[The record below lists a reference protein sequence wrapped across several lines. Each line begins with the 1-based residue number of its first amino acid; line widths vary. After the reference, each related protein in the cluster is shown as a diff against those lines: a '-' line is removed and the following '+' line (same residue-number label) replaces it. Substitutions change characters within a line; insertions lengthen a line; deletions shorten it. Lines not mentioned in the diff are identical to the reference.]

1 MRVEVAS
8 SLVRWLPAA
17 RHAAPSLPQQP
28 SLIAP
33 CHLQGAVETEAN
45 YKQVG
50 PQQRGLSPSRCR
62 AQQRSVGRLPLPRH
76 PRGTRRT
83 PQPPPTSAPCHPALA
98 QVLVYALFV
107 AAYIVALFLQASA
120 YDTGEVVATLRG
132 LLLPGAR
139 PRQPR
144 AGAALLSAGIHPRL
158 CAAAGVQQVRM
169 QPRLL
174 AQQVL
179 ALQSLPCAET
189 SDGLVLQSS
198 GGSTR
203 TASGQQASTTTQ
215 ATFSSND
222 QACGRGWSRERE

>member
-1 MRVEVAS
+1 MEVAS
-8 SLVRWLPAA
+8 SLVRWLQAA

-28 SLIAP
+28 NLIAP

-144 AGAALLSAGIHPRL
+144 AGAALLSAGIHTRARQRRWPPPTVRSSWRPTSPN
-158 CAAAGVQQVRM
+158 AAPPAGPASLSLAVPALRRDKRRAGAAELGWEHEDGQRPAGVDYHPSHLLQQ
-169 QPRLL
+169 
-174 AQQVL
+174 
-179 ALQSLPCAET
+179 
-189 SDGLVLQSS
+189 
-198 GGSTR
+198 
-203 TASGQQASTTTQ
+203 
-215 ATFSSND
+215 
-222 QACGRGWSRERE
+222 